1 MVEIRESAGLE
12 LDLCRAW
19 TQLPRSIPLTTTEGL
34 AIDVI
39 HLGTW
44 THGFG
49 PDFRDAIISIDS
61 GPAIS
66 GSIEIH
72 LRTRGWIEH
81 KHHLDPRYND
91 VVLHVVGKH
100 DLVETRR
107 SDGKLVPTV
116 ALDIALTGVALQP
129 VDWSVVGGE
138 VCAESIARE
147 RPAVIRDA
155 LAGLGDLRMTRRS
168 AVLESELARLSA
180 DELLYR
186 EIIEALGYSQNR
198 TPMRALTEALPWQV
212 LNSARSAGY
221 STLGCLL
228 GAGGFLPLSDAELAH
243 TGMAPGQLR
252 KAHDDWQTVSTNWA
266 IGSMPATSW
275 VLARIRPLN
284 HPIRRLAQ
292 FAAIIE
298 RTNGRL
304 ATELLAPI
312 RTGLDPSEN
321 LLELVGDGGAPALG
335 RDRARTIATNVL
347 IPFAFAQAA
356 ATGDHDLAE
365 ATSALWVSLKAGEA
379 NERTRKG
386 VRQIA
391 GDAGLRRLT
400 ERHMQGLV
408 HLTTQLC
415 EPRRCYE
422 CPIARIVV
430 SQ

>member
-1 MVEIRESAGLE
+1 MEIRESAGLE

-19 TQLPRSIPLTTTEGL
+19 TRLPRSIPLTTTDGRSV
-34 AIDVI
+34 DVI

-49 PDFRDAIISIDS
+49 PDFRDAMISIDS

-72 LRTRGWIEH
+72 LRTRGWTEH

-91 VVLHVVGKH
+91 VILHVVGKH

-116 ALDIALTGVALQP
+116 ALDMALTGAAPQP
-129 VDWSVVGGE
+129 IDWSVVGGE
-138 VCAESIARE
+138 VCAESFARE
-147 RPAVIRDA
+147 RPDVIRDA

-186 EIIEALGYSQNR
+186 EILEALGYSQNR
-198 TPMRALTEALPWQV
+198 GPMRSLTDMLPWHV
-212 LNSARSAGY
+212 LNTARAAGL

-228 GAGGFLPLSDAELAH
+228 GAGGFLPLSDAESSHAGLPPDQIRAI
-243 TGMAPGQLR
+243 
-252 KAHDDWQTVSTNWA
+252 HDDWLTVSANWA
-266 IGSMPATSW
+266 IGALPATSW

-292 FAAIIE
+292 FAAIVDGAS
-298 RTNGRL
+298 GRL

-312 RTGLDPSEN
+312 RSAMDPSEN
-321 LLELVGDGGAPALG
+321 LLELVNTGGAPTLG

-356 ATGDHDLAE
+356 ATEDHDLAE

-391 GDAGLRRLT
+391 GDTGLRRLT

-430 SQ
+430 NQ